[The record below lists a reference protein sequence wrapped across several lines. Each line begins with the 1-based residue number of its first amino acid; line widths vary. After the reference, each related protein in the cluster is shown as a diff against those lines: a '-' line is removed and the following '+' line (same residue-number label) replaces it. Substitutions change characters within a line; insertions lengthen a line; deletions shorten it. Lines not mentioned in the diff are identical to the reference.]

1 MLTVSF
7 WGRAEV
13 VAVVTVMVGGSS
25 RGAGTG
31 GTEGAAGGGATSGK
45 GAGEGLDP

>member
-7 WGRAEV
+7 WGRVEV
-13 VAVVTVMVGGSS
+13 VAVVTVIVGGRS

-31 GTEGAAGGGATSGK
+31 GMEGAAGGGATSGK